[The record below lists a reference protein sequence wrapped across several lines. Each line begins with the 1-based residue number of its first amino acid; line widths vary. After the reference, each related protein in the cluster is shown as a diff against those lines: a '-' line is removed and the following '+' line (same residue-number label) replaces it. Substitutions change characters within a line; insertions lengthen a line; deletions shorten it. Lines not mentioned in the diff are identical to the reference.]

1 MKKRKK
7 KTATNNNKKKTFKKG
22 KQNEYLNS
30 KTHK

>member
-1 MKKRKK
+1 MKKKSHHQKK
-7 KTATNNNKKKTFKKG
+7 KKKKETFKKG